1 MLRHSVDLHHL
12 IFDDFCCV
20 VVRNLLYMPTVS
32 EVAVNLLTKKF
43 KLLCLTVVVIGVA
56 VAMGCRFYR
65 DERRNSCYSCG
76 IVWECV
82 LHV

>member
-12 IFDDFCCV
+12 IFDDFCYV

-32 EVAVNLLTKKF
+32 DLLTKKF
-43 KLLCLTVVVIGVA
+43 KLLCLMVVMIGVA
-56 VAMGCRFYR
+56 VAMGFRCYR